1 MNQLNTDLPRGFW
14 RPPIFALQFAK
25 AAGAKVVA
33 TSSSQQKLDRLADL
47 GADHLINY
55 RTDASWGETA
65 RKMNGGRGV
74 DHVIE
79 VAGPSTI
86 GQSMAAVRVG
96 GHISLIG
103 IITGVEGPIPL
114 VPALVKQVR
123 LQGVLVGSRRQ
134 QQDMI
139 RAIDQTAIKPVI
151 DRSFP
156 LDDMVAAFRYQE
168 SNMHFGKIC
177 LEF

>member
-1 MNQLNTDLPRGFW
+1 
-14 RPPIFALQFAK
+14 
-25 AAGAKVVA
+25 
-33 TSSSQQKLDRLADL
+33 
-47 GADHLINY
+47 
-55 RTDASWGETA
+55 
-65 RKMNGGRGV
+65 
-74 DHVIE
+74 
-79 VAGPSTI
+79 
-86 GQSMAAVRVG
+86 MAAVRVG